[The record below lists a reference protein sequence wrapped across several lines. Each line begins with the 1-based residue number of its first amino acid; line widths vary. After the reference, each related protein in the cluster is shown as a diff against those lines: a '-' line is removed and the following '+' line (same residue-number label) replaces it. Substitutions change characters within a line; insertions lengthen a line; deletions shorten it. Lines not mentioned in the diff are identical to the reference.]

1 MRTAVVGMALRFP
14 GADTPD
20 GYWRDIRAGVTHV
33 RRFTDTELAAAGF
46 APEEYGAP
54 DFVAASAPL
63 PGIDGFD
70 AAFFGMSAREATV
83 TDPQQRLFLECA
95 HHALEDAGYGQ
106 PRAGVRIGMCGSTG
120 YRLYSLHSY
129 LANNLREEAGS
140 GNWQRQKQA
149 QVGNYPDFA
158 APRAAH
164 RLELTGPALNVATA
178 CSSSLVSVHLA
189 CQALHFG
196 DADLM
201 VVASAALHVPQVTGH
216 RHMRGSTISPSG
228 TVRPFDADADGT
240 VGGNGVAAVVLKPLE
255 RALADGDTV
264 YAVIAG
270 SAVTNDGAD
279 RAGFAAPGSTGQRD
293 AVLGALRAAGVP
305 ADSIGYLEAHGTGTL
320 KGDPIEFAALTEAF
334 RLHTDRT
341 GFCALGSTKS
351 AIGHL
356 DSAAGLAGLIKAV
369 LVLRHGE
376 IPPLVNHTRPNP
388 ALDVTGSPFVLP
400 TRALPWPAEEG
411 RPRRAGVHSIGM
423 GGTNAHV
430 ILEEAPPP
438 APRPPDRGQAPAL
451 LPLSGHTPEAL
462 LASARAFRDHLTEHP
477 GTDPADLL
485 LTTALGRRHL
495 EHRLVVTA
503 AAEDTADDTAT
514 TLDAFVRGE
523 AGAYAHGVAGAEA
536 DGGPVFLFTGQGSG
550 YDGMGAALAGRF
562 PVVARTLEECAG
574 IHRDETGEEGFLDRL
589 LGGADGGPA
598 EGARSW
604 GPEGARAR
612 GPEGARVW
620 DTAFAQP
627 ALFALQ
633 VAQARLWRRFGV
645 EPVAVAGHSAGEYA
659 ALCVAGAL
667 TLEDGLRLVCRRG
680 RLMRDGTPAGGM
692 LAVFAAEDVVRGLVT
707 EVDGLELAV
716 VNGPGQYVV
725 GGPPEAVAAARARL
739 AERGTPAEPL
749 PVDRAFHTALL
760 DPVLADFRDA
770 CGKVRLRPT
779 RTEFVSGL
787 DGVRHPVGWLPDAD
801 HLVRGTR
808 RPVDFAAVLR
818 TLERTPGRPVHLE
831 IGPDAPLTGLVRRA
845 RPDTA
850 AVPTQRRGDR
860 GPGTLW
866 AAVARLHC
874 AGHRLDW
881 SALLDGSDARRI
893 PLPPYP
899 FQHRSYWTGPPPTP
913 LADDRRTEDGMTEQA
928 VLERVLALSARHLGY
943 APEEITAER
952 TFVGLGADSL
962 QLIGMVRQLEAEF
975 GVEIGMRE
983 ILEEA
988 GTPRLAAR
996 LIAERTGRGAVSASA
1011 DITPDDEPVHV
1022 TPDDEPVHVTPDE
1035 EPVYATRAEVEEL
1048 ARQIRQLAETQT
1060 RMLGQLSEAVALLA
1074 EGRKEVG
1081 G

>member
-1 MRTAVVGMALRFP
+1 
-14 GADTPD
+14 
-20 GYWRDIRAGVTHV
+20 
-33 RRFTDTELAAAGF
+33 
-46 APEEYGAP
+46 
-54 DFVAASAPL
+54 
-63 PGIDGFD
+63 
-70 AAFFGMSAREATV
+70 
-83 TDPQQRLFLECA
+83 
-95 HHALEDAGYGQ
+95 
-106 PRAGVRIGMCGSTG
+106 
-120 YRLYSLHSY
+120 
-129 LANNLREEAGS
+129 
-140 GNWQRQKQA
+140 
-149 QVGNYPDFA
+149 
-158 APRAAH
+158 
-164 RLELTGPALNVATA
+164 
-178 CSSSLVSVHLA
+178 
-189 CQALHFG
+189 
-196 DADLM
+196 
-201 VVASAALHVPQVTGH
+201 
-216 RHMRGSTISPSG
+216 
-228 TVRPFDADADGT
+228 
-240 VGGNGVAAVVLKPLE
+240 
-255 RALADGDTV
+255 
-264 YAVIAG
+264 
-270 SAVTNDGAD
+270 
-279 RAGFAAPGSTGQRD
+279 
-293 AVLGALRAAGVP
+293 
-305 ADSIGYLEAHGTGTL
+305 
-320 KGDPIEFAALTEAF
+320 
-334 RLHTDRT
+334 
-341 GFCALGSTKS
+341 
-351 AIGHL
+351 
-356 DSAAGLAGLIKAV
+356 
-369 LVLRHGE
+369 
-376 IPPLVNHTRPNP
+376 
-388 ALDVTGSPFVLP
+388 
-400 TRALPWPAEEG
+400 
-411 RPRRAGVHSIGM
+411 
-423 GGTNAHV
+423 
-430 ILEEAPPP
+430 
-438 APRPPDRGQAPAL
+438 
-451 LPLSGHTPEAL
+451 
-462 LASARAFRDHLTEHP
+462 
-477 GTDPADLL
+477 
-485 LTTALGRRHL
+485 
-495 EHRLVVTA
+495 
-503 AAEDTADDTAT
+503 
-514 TLDAFVRGE
+514 
-523 AGAYAHGVAGAEA
+523 
-536 DGGPVFLFTGQGSG
+536 VFLFTGQGSG

-589 LGGADGGPA
+589 LAGADGGPA
-598 EGARSW
+598 
-604 GPEGARAR
+604 EGARAR

-739 AERGTPAEPL
+739 AQRGTRAEPL

-760 DPVLADFRDA
+760 DPVLAEFRDA
-770 CGKVRLRPT
+770 CGKIRLRPT
-779 RTEFVSGL
+779 RTEFVSGP

-818 TLERTPGRPVHLE
+818 TLERTPGRPVQLE

-850 AVPTQRRGDR
+850 AVPTQRRDDR
-860 GPGTLW
+860 GLGTLW
-866 AAVARLHC
+866 AAVARMHC

-881 SALLDGSDARRI
+881 AALLDGYDARRI

-943 APEEITAER
+943 APQEITAER

-975 GVEIGMRE
+975 GIEIGMRE

-996 LIAERTGRGAVSASA
+996 LIAERTGQGAASA
-1011 DITPDDEPVHV
+1011 GVTPDDEPVHV

-1035 EPVYATRAEVEEL
+1035 EPVHVTRAEVEEL

-1060 RMLGQLSEAVALLA
+1060 RMLGQLSEAVALLT
-1074 EGRKEVG
+1074 EGRKAVG